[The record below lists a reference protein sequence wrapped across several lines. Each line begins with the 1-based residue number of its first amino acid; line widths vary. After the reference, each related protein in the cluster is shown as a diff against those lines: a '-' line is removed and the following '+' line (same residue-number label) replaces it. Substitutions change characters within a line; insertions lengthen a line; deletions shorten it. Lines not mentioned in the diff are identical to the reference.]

1 MTNPESAT
9 REPAELIRSIEAELR
24 SRDIDTLLMLSRED
38 SDGVLAK
45 ILNTH
50 VVAQTAIFFNA
61 TGKHIVLTGRTD
73 AMAYE
78 IFPFFDE
85 IIAMEDEFEVEFL
98 RVFERLAPRS
108 VALNICEDDAELD
121 GLRWG
126 LYAQLQDILGE
137 ERLAALEV
145 SSADLLR
152 RVFA

>member
-1 MTNPESAT
+1 M
-9 REPAELIRSIEAELR
+9 IRSIEAELR

>member
-78 IFPFFDE
+78 IFPFFDQ

>member
-1 MTNPESAT
+1 M
-9 REPAELIRSIEAELR
+9 IRSIEAELR

-73 AMAYE
+73 AVAYE

>member
-1 MTNPESAT
+1 M
-9 REPAELIRSIEAELR
+9 IRSIEAELR

-78 IFPFFDE
+78 IFPFFDQ